1 MGSAAP
7 RPVRAKLIEA
17 IGTSTGVNIKAA
29 QEGVPVMTRDQKIV
43 AIGSASGVVTMIV
56 AVVGIYQI
64 WPNNPSLTDAASRL
78 AYTVQANA
86 FAVIPLLLGILAVG
100 NARFLSEA
108 IDPTLEKE
116 DLAMQI
122 NGRVVNNTLQ
132 QFILFFVATTALC
145 VNTSST
151 QMRLIPAATIVFIVA
166 RMAFWIGYRIH
177 PLYRAFGMGA
187 TGYLNVGLLAFAL
200 WKAAGPGA

>member
-1 MGSAAP
+1 
-7 RPVRAKLIEA
+7 
-17 IGTSTGVNIKAA
+17 
-29 QEGVPVMTRDQKIV
+29 MTREQKIV

-56 AVVGIYQI
+56 AVVGVYQI
-64 WPNNPSLTDAASRL
+64 WPTNPSLTDVASRL

-86 FAVIPLLLGILAVG
+86 FAVTPLLLGILVIG

-108 IDPTLEKE
+108 IDPTLKKE

-122 NGRVVNNTLQ
+122 NGRVVDNTLQ
-132 QFILFFVATTALC
+132 QFTLFFVATTALC
-145 VNTSST
+145 VNASSS
-151 QMRLIPAATIVFIVA
+151 QMGLIPAATIAFIVA
-166 RMAFWIGYRIH
+166 RMAFWIGYRID

-200 WKAAGPGA
+200 WKAVGLGP

>member
-1 MGSAAP
+1 
-7 RPVRAKLIEA
+7 
-17 IGTSTGVNIKAA
+17 
-29 QEGVPVMTRDQKIV
+29 MTREQKIV
-43 AIGSASGVVTMIV
+43 AIGSASGVVTMIA
-56 AVVGIYQI
+56 AVVGIYHI
-64 WPNNPSLTDAASRL
+64 WPINSSLTDATSRL
-78 AYTVQANA
+78 AYTMQANA
-86 FAVIPLLLGILAVG
+86 FAVIPLLLGILVIG

-132 QFILFFVATTALC
+132 QFTLFFVATTALC
-145 VNTSST
+145 VNASSG
-151 QMRLIPAATIVFIVA
+151 QMRLIPAATIAFIVA
-166 RMAFWIGYRIH
+166 RITFWIGYRID

-200 WKAAGPGA
+200 WKAVELGA

>member
-1 MGSAAP
+1 
-7 RPVRAKLIEA
+7 
-17 IGTSTGVNIKAA
+17 
-29 QEGVPVMTRDQKIV
+29 MTREQKIV

-56 AVVGIYQI
+56 AVVGVYQI
-64 WPNNPSLTDAASRL
+64 WPTNPSLTDVASRL

-86 FAVIPLLLGILAVG
+86 FAVIPLLLGILVIG

-108 IDPTLEKE
+108 IDPTLKKE

-122 NGRVVNNTLQ
+122 NGRVVDNTLQ
-132 QFILFFVATTALC
+132 RFTLFFVATTALC
-145 VNTSST
+145 VNASSSE
-151 QMRLIPAATIVFIVA
+151 MGLIPPATIAFIVA
-166 RMAFWIGYRIH
+166 RMAFWIGYRID

-200 WKAAGPGA
+200 WKAVGLGP